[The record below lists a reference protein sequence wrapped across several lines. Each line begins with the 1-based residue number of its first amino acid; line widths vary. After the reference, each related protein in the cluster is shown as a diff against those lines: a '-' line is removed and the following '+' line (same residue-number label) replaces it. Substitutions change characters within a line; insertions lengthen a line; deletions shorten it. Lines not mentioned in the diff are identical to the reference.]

1 LLLLLTEPYRSS
13 LDHILD
19 ELSLLDFELGFAIS
33 KLRKNGGKNSWSEF
47 SGLYISEDDIEDAL
61 KKDANGMGSTDIS
74 NDFRI
79 FTKIQEMRGK
89 IDERRKQ
96 SIKLGTRLYLEHIS
110 NVFSLSP
117 LEKKVIIICLAPEID
132 SKYEK
137 LYAYIQNDVTKKRPT
152 VGFILDLLSRNI
164 AEKVENRCYFLESAP
179 LFRFNVLGY
188 GIEPNTNESYLL
200 SRPLKLTDHV
210 VDLILL
216 EQHKINPKIVA
227 SSTLVKRADSFGY
240 VDLYEELRSKL
251 LNYIKQQKSMAFG
264 SCNEVFYLH
273 GLYGIGKKTLT
284 TSICQELE
292 MDLIVTDIASAL
304 NRSNSF
310 EEAMRLVFLEAN
322 LRGAAVYLDDF
333 DCLHSTSEEKINNA
347 RDLVVMSIKQFSGL
361 TFIAG
366 EKSWQYDVGC
376 FRNLVPV
383 VIKFP
388 EISYSMRRRIWR
400 HFLNHPSFNDG
411 INDDVLNSLATKFAF
426 TPKQILDA
434 ILAAKKLESIEKGC
448 TANQFGP
455 GDLNEVCRL
464 LSNERLLSLAHKV
477 TPRYVMDDIILPANK
492 KAQLKDIL
500 NHVKYRNLVYSDWG
514 FESKLS
520 LGKGLNIL
528 FAGESGTGKTM
539 AAEIISHEL
548 KLDLY
553 KIDVSSVVSK
563 YIGETE
569 KNINRIFK
577 EAETSNAILFFD
589 ECDAIFGKRSEIKDS
604 HDRYANLEI
613 NYLLQKLEEH
623 KEIVILASNLAQN
636 IDDAFTRRMQFWVD
650 FPFPGERS
658 RFEIWKNIFPK
669 TAPLSED
676 VDFDFLAK
684 QFSISGGVI
693 KNIAINSAFFAAEES
708 GVISMKHIVIAL
720 KREFEKMG
728 KPCLKSDFG
737 KYHSML

>member
-1 LLLLLTEPYRSS
+1 MLLTEPYRSS

-19 ELSLLDFELGFAIS
+19 ELSLLDFELGIAIS
-33 KLRKNGGKNSWSEF
+33 KLRQNGGKSSWSEF
-47 SGLYISEDDIEDAL
+47 SGLYISEDEIEYAL
-61 KKDANGMGSTDIS
+61 KKDANGMASTDIS
-74 NDFRI
+74 NEVRI
-79 FTKIQEMRGK
+79 YTKIQEMRGT
-89 IDERRKQ
+89 IDERKKQ

-117 LEKKVIIICLAPEID
+117 LETKVIIICLAPEID

-152 VGFILDLLSRNI
+152 VGFILELLSRNM
-164 AEKVENRCYFLESAP
+164 AERVENRRYFLESAQ
-179 LFRFNVLGY
+179 LFMSNVLGY
-188 GIEPNTNESYLL
+188 GIEPNANESYLL
-200 SRPLKLTDHV
+200 SRPLKLADHV

-216 EQHKINPKIVA
+216 KQDKINPKLVA
-227 SSTLVKRADSFGY
+227 SSTLVKPADSFSY

-251 LNYIKQQKSMAFG
+251 LNYIKQQRSMAFG
-264 SCNEVFYLH
+264 NCNEVFYLH
-273 GLYGIGKKTLT
+273 GSYGIGKKTLT
-284 TSICQELE
+284 TMICQELK

-304 NRSNSF
+304 RSNSF
-310 EEAMRLVFLEAN
+310 EDAMRLVFLEGN
-322 LRGAAVYLDDF
+322 LRGAAVYLDGF
-333 DCLHSTSEEKINNA
+333 DCLFSSSEEKINYA
-347 RDLVVMSIKQFSGL
+347 KDLIVMSIKLFSGL

-366 EKSWQYDVGC
+366 EKSWQNNLVS
-376 FRNLVPV
+376 FRNLIPV
-383 VIKFP
+383 IIKFP
-388 EISYSMRRRIWR
+388 EISYSMRSRIWR
-400 HFLNHPSFNDG
+400 HFLNNHSFNDG
-411 INDDVLNSLATKFAF
+411 INDDVLNSLATKFTF

-434 ILAAKKLESIEKGC
+434 IVTAKKLESIKKGSIP
-448 TANQFGP
+448 NQFGP
-455 GDLNEVCRL
+455 GDLNEACRL

-477 TPRYVMDDIILPANK
+477 TPRYVLGDIILPENK
-492 KAQLKDIL
+492 KAQLKEIL
-500 NHVKYRNLVYSDWG
+500 NYVKYKNMVYSDWG

-539 AAEIISHEL
+539 AAEIIGHEL

-553 KIDVSSVVSK
+553 KIDLSSVVSK

-569 KNINRIFK
+569 KNINQIFK

-589 ECDAIFGKRSEIKDS
+589 ECDAIFGKRSAIKDS

-658 RFEIWKNIFPK
+658 RYEIWKNIFPK

-676 VDFDFLAK
+676 VDFDFLSK

-728 KPCLKSDFG
+728 KPCLRSDFG
-737 KYHSML
+737 KYHPML